1 MQTPPLSYQEIGTG
15 PDVVLLHGFLESP
28 AIWQEFTKAMD
39 GKFRSIIAHMPN
51 HHANEEEHLSKDLQQ
66 QAKIL
71 HQTLLKTKVKNPVII
86 GHSLGGYLA
95 LAFIEK
101 FPEFASGVALVNSSC
116 LADSPEQK
124 KRRTRAINLVEK
136 HPNAF
141 IHMAIRNLFAETYL
155 EKHKTAIDQL
165 INDAKK
171 LSIPAI
177 QASLIAMRDRKDTS
191 EALRNFENKKLFI
204 YGENDPLIPMEVSKT
219 AIKKSDCPSISLN
232 AGHMSWLEDKEN
244 LNKVLLR
251 FLNK

>member
-1 MQTPPLSYQEIGTG
+1 MQTPPLSYQETGKG

-71 HQTLLKTKVKNPVII
+71 HQTLLRAKVHRPILI

-95 LAFIEK
+95 LAFIK
-101 FPEFASGVALVNSSC
+101 KYPEFASGIALVNSSC
-116 LADSPEQK
+116 LADSAEQK

-141 IHMAIRNLFAETYL
+141 IHMAIRNLFAESYL

-177 QASLIAMRDRKDTS
+177 QASLTAMRDREDTS

-204 YGENDPLIPMEVSKT
+204 YGENDPLIPTETSKK
-219 AIKKSDCPSISLN
+219 AIQKSGCPSIALD

-244 LNKVLLR
+244 LHKVLLK